1 MEIKNLNTNAD
12 IILLVSTFMEKYDNF
27 ERADRQHLLKIVE
40 YIVLPR
46 YEISGKA
53 PIENDYLEVKLPKPF
68 KAKGIIKNRI

>member
-12 IILLVSTFMEKYDNF
+12 VILLVSTFMEKYDSF

-40 YIVLPR
+40 YLVLPR

-53 PIENDYLEVKLPKPF
+53 PIEEDFL
-68 KAKGIIKNRI
+68 KNKEGTDKRG